1 MYILASVFFERTIH
15 TYLKLEIC
23 VVCSEFLAFNENEKS
38 TNLMGMVISK
48 FFLYPNK
55 KRGKKKRRMK

>member
-38 TNLMGMVISK
+38 TNLMGMVFQN
-48 FFLYPNK
+48 FFSTLIK
-55 KRGKKKRRMK
+55 KEGRRKEE